1 MLKHVV
7 LFKFKAEVPDSD
19 LDAWVVTLQQLV
31 NQIGV
36 IRLWE
41 VGRELTGRSGPN
53 AEVCLISGFDSA
65 ADLEAYDKHPA
76 HVQVVTDARRMCSSI
91 TRTNFWAS

>member
-19 LDAWVVTLQQLV
+19 LEAWVVELQQLAS
-31 NQIGV
+31 QIDL

-41 VGRELTGRSGPN
+41 VGHELTGRTGPN
-53 AEVCLISGFDSA
+53 AEVCLISGFDRV

-76 HVQVVTDARRMCSSI
+76 HVQVVAAARRMCSSI
-91 TRTNFWAS
+91 VRTNFWAS